1 MRELKSTADRV
12 MSRDDPYLCVLMED
26 CQTDVYLFVHERRP
40 IMFQSDYIIGNEVAL
55 DSLTRVVGLNGAN
68 PI

>member
-1 MRELKSTADRV
+1 MGVSLV
-12 MSRDDPYLCVLMED
+12 
-26 CQTDVYLFVHERRP
+26 VHKRRP

-55 DSLTRVVGLNGAN
+55 DSLTRVVGLTGAN